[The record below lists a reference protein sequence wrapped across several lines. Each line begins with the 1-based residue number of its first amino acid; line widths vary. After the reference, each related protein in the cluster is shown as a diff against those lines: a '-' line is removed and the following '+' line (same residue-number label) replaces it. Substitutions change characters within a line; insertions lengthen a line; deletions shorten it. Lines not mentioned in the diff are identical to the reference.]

1 MVRIGQPDITS
12 ESPAARSHAQERARP
27 AGVPESIADEIAR
40 SRAYL
45 EAGEIAQARDAY
57 LRGRALSMQGA
68 LLQASVSDLV
78 ALCSLDGE
86 ICEREGRPEAAV
98 RAYRVAHSLAPHDAD
113 HLIDAIEVVL
123 EEDPAAAIAMC
134 HEASVLAQDDGD
146 RLHLI
151 LLEAE
156 AHIERGARL
165 TDDDA
170 AASGA
175 PRAAD
180 SVDRGVDRG
189 MGRDGIDRDPPELDA
204 ATREAVCKLLGRLDH
219 FVIDEPEVWAHV
231 GDMYRVVG
239 EHALAEHV
247 YLTALTL
254 DDECAEVHFG
264 LGYLYEALG
273 DDDRMI
279 EAWLAVRD
287 LDLSDPPATLELSD
301 HEWEKT
307 VRRTLAEL
315 PLELQV
321 RLAEVTVEIAPVPP
335 VELIAEGVHPRL
347 FGWLSGR
354 SGDSDSAAVSGDGVV
369 IYLFTHA
376 LTRAHRDRHE
386 LAAAIR
392 ATVCREAAY
401 FLDISEAE
409 LAATRLD

>member
-12 ESPAARSHAQERARP
+12 ESPAARSRAQERARP
-27 AGVPESIADEIAR
+27 AGVPESIAEEIAR

-78 ALCSLDGE
+78 ELCSLDGE

-98 RAYRVAHSLAPHDAD
+98 RAYRVAHSLAPHSAD

-123 EEDPAAAIAMC
+123 EEDPVAAIAMC

-165 TDDDA
+165 ADDDA
-170 AASGA
+170 AASEA
-175 PRAAD
+175 PRVASGVERGVGRD
-180 SVDRGVDRG
+180 GVDRE
-189 MGRDGIDRDPPELDA
+189 PPELDA
-204 ATREAVCKLLGRLDH
+204 ATRDAVCQLLARLDH
-219 FVIDEPEVWAHV
+219 FIIDEPEVWAHI

-273 DDDRMI
+273 DDERMI

-287 LDLSDPPATLELSD
+287 LDLSDPPDTLELSD
-301 HEWEKT
+301 HEWEQT

-315 PLELQV
+315 PVELQL
-321 RLAEVTVEIAPVPP
+321 RLADVTVEIASVPP

-354 SGDSDSAAVSGDGVV
+354 SGDGDSGPVSGDGDGPV

-401 FLDISEAE
+401 FLDISEDD